1 MKKGFLFALAAA
13 AALIIACNQAPPTAD
28 SGTGDAGG
36 VEPLALD
43 TSLTDIAWI
52 KEDYAAALKQ
62 ADEEGKLL
70 MIDVYTEWCGPCKLL
85 DKDTFPQPV
94 VTNRSGHFVSLK
106 LDAEKGQ
113 GPDVQKKYGVTGYP
127 TILFVNGKGE
137 LVHTVIGFQDA
148 PTLAAEMD
156 RAASKA

>member
-1 MKKGFLFALAAA
+1 MKKGILFAMAAF
-13 AALIIACNQAPPTAD
+13 AALLIACNQAPATAD
-28 SGTGDAGG
+28 SDKGG
-36 VEPLALD
+36 SGAVKPLALD
-43 TSLTDIAWI
+43 TSLTAIDWV

-85 DKDTFPQPV
+85 DKDTFPQPE
-94 VTNRSGHFVSLK
+94 VTGRSGHFVPLK

-137 LVHTVIGFQDA
+137 LVHTVVGFVDA
-148 PTLAAEMD
+148 ATLAAEMD
-156 RAASKA
+156 KAAHKA